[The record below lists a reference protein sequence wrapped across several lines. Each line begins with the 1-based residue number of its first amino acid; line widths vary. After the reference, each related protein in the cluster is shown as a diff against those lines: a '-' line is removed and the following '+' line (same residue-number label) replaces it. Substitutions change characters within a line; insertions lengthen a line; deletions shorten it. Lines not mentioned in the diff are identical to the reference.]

1 MATHELIAAPVG
13 LQPGAY
19 VKVAYAGRDQAA
31 TPAADLDLQKAGQGY
46 RIALQWACPDPVKS
60 IEGNT
65 DVWVDAAAVL
75 APAAPGAPWIT
86 MGAENL
92 PVVGALWRADREDLY
107 RIDAEG
113 LGSVRREAA
122 PEGWRATSKY
132 ERGFW
137 TVVFELDAWPSLRKQ
152 KMIALAVWR
161 GDAQDRGGLK
171 SVSQGWINVE
181 V

>member
-1 MATHELIAAPVG
+1 
-13 LQPGAY
+13 
-19 VKVAYAGRDQAA
+19 
-31 TPAADLDLQKAGQGY
+31 
-46 RIALQWACPDPVKS
+46 
-60 IEGNT
+60 
-65 DVWVDAAAVL
+65 
-75 APAAPGAPWIT
+75 